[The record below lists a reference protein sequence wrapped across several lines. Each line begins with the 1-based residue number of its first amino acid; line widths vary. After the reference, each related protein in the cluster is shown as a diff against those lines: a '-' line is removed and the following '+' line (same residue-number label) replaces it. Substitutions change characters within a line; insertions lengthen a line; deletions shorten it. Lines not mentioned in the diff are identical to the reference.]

1 MISAIPIK
9 PYKQH
14 QLEDGTEVEQWGYE
28 GIALSPPEQA
38 VILKVNELIVMANDL
53 LEMKEIVGTV
63 VTKSGCCT
71 EEDEHD

>member
-1 MISAIPIK
+1 MIEPIPIK

-38 VILKVNELIVMANDL
+38 VILKVNELIEMANEL
-53 LEMKEIVGTV
+53 VSVGLAGIVP
-63 VTKSGCCT
+63 SS
-71 EEDEHD
+71 